1 MSRFAIFLPLLTAV
15 EADYIMMANYFAST
29 TCDGNPFMVT
39 VLPGCSPLTS
49 GSVQYQCTSTTG
61 ATMSTYSSQDCS
73 GTPEFSMNATQF
85 TFGCDSSSS
94 METTC
99 KSGDY
104 DLGSAVAT
112 FMYNN
117 DQCPPTADPQAINT
131 IPCGSCIDFGDGQYQ
146 QYDCNATA
154 YTVGIHNTE
163 DCTDYTGLSMTTELS
178 GCSVVEGTTS
188 VDNQVCTDAASRSG
202 SLEEGT
208 RVPDA
213 NQKAKLADARSK
225 MHGAQAK
232 ALAAIKAALAEA
244 AA

>member
-1 MSRFAIFLPLLTAV
+1 
-15 EADYIMMANYFAST
+15 MANYFAST

-49 GSVQYQCTSTTG
+49 GSVLYQCTSTTG

-73 GTPEFSMNATQF
+73 GTPSSSNVNATQF
-85 TFGCDSSSS
+85 AFGCDSSSS

-131 IPCGSCIDFGDGQYQ
+131 IPCGSCIDIGNGQYQ

-188 VDNQVCTDAASRSG
+188 VVNQVYTG

-208 RVPDA
+208 RAPDA
-213 NQKAKLADARSK
+213 NLKAKLADVVLLRSK
-225 MHGAQAK
+225 IRGAQAK
-232 ALAAIKAALAEA
+232 ALAAIKADFNIKIKSKNKNNINNF
-244 AA
+244 